1 MMCFSNEC
9 NIRSIEWYDI
19 FNESWKIRDI
29 AIFETY
35 FICNISHFALYSAG
49 GLVTAVAPVVIDCKG
64 QWIGWTGLDDFN
76 EVVDTIP
83 ESDPD
88 DKAPT
93 AGLLSKQVILQYCSL
108 PTLCFSILTF
118 NGV

>member
-1 MMCFSNEC
+1 MNAILDQLNDMTFSMKVGRFVIWVFWFFLRN
-9 NIRSIEWYDI
+9 
-19 FNESWKIRDI
+19 I

-35 FICNISHFALYSAG
+35 FICNISYFALYSAG

-93 AGLLSKQVILQYCSL
+93 AGLLSKQVFYNIVLCL
-108 PTLCFSILTF
+108 PFVFL
-118 NGV
+118 

>member
-1 MMCFSNEC
+1 MRHLL
-9 NIRSIEWYDI
+9 ILII
-19 FNESWKIRDI
+19 F
-29 AIFETY
+29 
-35 FICNISHFALYSAG
+35 HFVSYSAG

-83 ESDPD
+83 ESDPE

-93 AGLLSKQVILQYCSL
+93 AGLLSKQVFCNIVHFIIR
-108 PTLCFSILTF
+108 CFSIVLYRITYNTKTIYNSYF
-118 NGV
+118 VSGSSSGNRPKVI

>member
-1 MMCFSNEC
+1 MDIYLSC
-9 NIRSIEWYDI
+9 NPSY
-19 FNESWKIRDI
+19 
-29 AIFETY
+29 
-35 FICNISHFALYSAG
+35 FALYSAG

-83 ESDPD
+83 ESDPE

-93 AGLLSKQVILQYCSL
+93 AGLLSKQVIYDEIHFYSSFLIFY
-108 PTLCFSILTF
+108 I
-118 NGV
+118 NGHIYKNHLFLLLYIRQFQWQ